1 MERRKEIEINFVLN
15 EPLNEVLAYVEKH
28 KLSEATQKEL
38 MENYPETFIMIA
50 EKASICTSIMIKM
63 IESKNAYW
71 LPTIMK
77 KDFFFDEEIEFVKTY
92 PEKVKEYLEMEGEQ
106 YLGRCLTPEGEDCFH
121 SLWVENNDIPN
132 IRYIWH
138 PEWN

>member
-1 MERRKEIEINFVLN
+1 MEKRKEIELNFVLN
-15 EPLNEVLAYVEKH
+15 EPLNEVVLPYVEKH

-71 LPTIMK
+71 IPSFILDVVMK
-77 KDFFFDEEIEFVKTY
+77 R
-92 PEKVKEYLEMEGEQ
+92 L
-106 YLGRCLTPEGEDCFH
+106 LL
-121 SLWVENNDIPN
+121 
-132 IRYIWH
+132 
-138 PEWN
+138 